1 VAGAMSDYTGLSD
14 AELLRATGRDPQAFG
29 ELYDRH
35 AATIYRWARR
45 SGLGE
50 ADALDLVAELFARVW
65 ISRKRYRDLGDGSA
79 AGWLHG
85 IARNLAAAYRRR
97 GRIEHRA
104 RQRLGMPLTVEPD
117 GGAALAERLDAE
129 ASGGE
134 LAAAMSA
141 LPERY
146 RRAVQMRVV
155 DELAYPELA
164 ARLACS
170 ETTARKRVSLGL
182 RLLRERLTDTR

>member
-1 VAGAMSDYTGLSD
+1 MSDYTGLSD
-14 AELLRATGRDPQAFG
+14 AELLRAAARDPQTFG
-29 ELYDRH
+29 ELYDRY
-35 AATIYRWARR
+35 AVTAYRWAR
-45 SGLGE
+45 SAGLDE

-65 ISRKRYRDLGDGSA
+65 ISRRRFRDPGDGSVG
-79 AGWLHG
+79 GWLYG
-85 IARNLAAAYRRR
+85 IARNLTAAYRRR
-97 GRIEHRA
+97 GRIERRA
-104 RQRLGMPLTVEPD
+104 RRRLGMPPAVEPD
-117 GGAALAERLDAE
+117 GGPGLADRLDAE
-129 ASGGE
+129 ASRGE
-134 LAAAMSA
+134 LAAAMAA

-164 ARLACS
+164 ARLACT